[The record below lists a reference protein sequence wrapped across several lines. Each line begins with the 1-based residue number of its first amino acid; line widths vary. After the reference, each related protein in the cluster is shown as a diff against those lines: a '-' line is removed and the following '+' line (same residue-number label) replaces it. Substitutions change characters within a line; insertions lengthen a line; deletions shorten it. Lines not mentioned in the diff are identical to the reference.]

1 MLDERRRKWG
11 FMESAPLEVE
21 LKLEVMPKSLARLRR
36 HPAFAGQDGNA
47 GATQKLIS
55 VYYDTPD
62 FLLRRK
68 GLSLRLR
75 MNGKGQ
81 KRIQTIK
88 ADQGRT
94 AGLFERS
101 EWERKVDGNHPDLSE
116 VRGTA
121 LEPLLSAGIA
131 ARLKPVFETR
141 IERTVVR
148 RREDGSDIELTLDN
162 GVIDTGDRSVLLTEL
177 ELELK
182 SGAPAKLFELAK
194 KLGGA
199 VPLRLSA
206 MSKAARGYELLD
218 STTEGPVK
226 ANPLTI
232 PQGTTSAAA
241 FRLIGRSCLHQLVAN
256 EPLMSAGNPEA
267 LHQMR
272 IGLRRFRAAVSV
284 FSEIVVDDEIA
295 VIKRELNWV
304 GTLLGKARDIDVLI
318 GEVLHPV
325 RKEHRDEPGIGA
337 LVARSEQRRAR
348 AYRTAATA
356 VGSARYRKVLLATAA
371 WVEAGAWSTTGHE
384 AAKARRERSIELF
397 APAEL
402 ARRHKKVRKLGK
414 HEDKLDVRG
423 RHKFRIRIK
432 KLRYATLFFSELI
445 TGKRNRKRCNAAL
458 DSMKRLQDALGELND
473 IAVRTRPSRDGSTH
487 DRPFAAAL
495 LLRHQQA
502 RVQPLKNAASRAYD
516 DFAAVKPFWT

>member
-1 MLDERRRKWG
+1 MK
-11 FMESAPLEVE
+11 SAPLEVE
-21 LKLEVMPKSLARLRR
+21 LKLEVMPKSLDRLRR
-36 HPAFAGQDGNA
+36 HPAFAGQTGNA
-47 GATQKLIS
+47 SATQKLVS

-62 FLLRRK
+62 LLLHRK

-88 ADQGRT
+88 ANQGGT

-101 EWERKVDGNHPDLSE
+101 EWERKVDGNRPDLSE

-121 LEPLLSAGIA
+121 LKPLLSAGIA

-148 RREDGSDIELTLDN
+148 RRDDGSNIELTLDN
-162 GVIDTGDRSVLLTEL
+162 GVIDTGDRSVPLTEL

-206 MSKAARGYELLD
+206 MSKAARGYALLD
-218 STTEGPVK
+218 ATTEGPVK
-226 ANPLTI
+226 AKPLTI

-256 EPLMSAGNPEA
+256 EPLMCAGNPEA

-272 IGLRRFRAAVSV
+272 IGLRRLRAAVSV
-284 FSEIVVDDEIA
+284 FSEIVADDDIA
-295 VIKRELNWV
+295 AIKRELNWV

-318 GEVLHPV
+318 GEAV
-325 RKEHRDEPGIGA
+325 D
-337 LVARSEQRRAR
+337 RR
-348 AYRTAATA
+348 
-356 VGSARYRKVLLATAA
+356 G
-371 WVEAGAWSTTGHE
+371 G
-384 AAKARRERSIELF
+384 
-397 APAEL
+397 
-402 ARRHKKVRKLGK
+402 
-414 HEDKLDVRG
+414 D
-423 RHKFRIRIK
+423 
-432 KLRYATLFFSELI
+432 
-445 TGKRNRKRCNAAL
+445 
-458 DSMKRLQDALGELND
+458 
-473 IAVRTRPSRDGSTH
+473 
-487 DRPFAAAL
+487 
-495 LLRHQQA
+495 
-502 RVQPLKNAASRAYD
+502 
-516 DFAAVKPFWT
+516 